1 MDDRGPAIRRTHAAP
16 EANAGIPDPARTARH
31 AVHASPGEARES
43 PRRRSSQIELVRQ
56 RIAHEYETFHAA
68 VAEWAR
74 VKEQWLEEKA
84 RAVIQSW
91 EHANFQ
97 ERLREIERRLHLQ
110 RRRMRV
116 LHAQLA

>member
-1 MDDRGPAIRRTHAAP
+1 
-16 EANAGIPDPARTARH
+16 
-31 AVHASPGEARES
+31 
-43 PRRRSSQIELVRQ
+43 
-56 RIAHEYETFHAA
+56 
-68 VAEWAR
+68 

-84 RAVIQSW
+84 RAVIHHW
-91 EHANFQ
+91 EHTSFQ